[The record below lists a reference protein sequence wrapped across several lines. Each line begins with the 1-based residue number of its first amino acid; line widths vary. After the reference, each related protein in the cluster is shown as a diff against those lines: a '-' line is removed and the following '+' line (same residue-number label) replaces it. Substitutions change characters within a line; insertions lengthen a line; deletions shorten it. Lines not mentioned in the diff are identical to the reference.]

1 MSWRSLTA
9 GDRSPV
15 PDLVLDK
22 PEDTMDNDNQNG
34 NRRH

>member
-9 GDRSPV
+9 EAYRSPV

-22 PEDTMDNDNQNG
+22 PEDTIDNDNQNG
-34 NRRH
+34 NR